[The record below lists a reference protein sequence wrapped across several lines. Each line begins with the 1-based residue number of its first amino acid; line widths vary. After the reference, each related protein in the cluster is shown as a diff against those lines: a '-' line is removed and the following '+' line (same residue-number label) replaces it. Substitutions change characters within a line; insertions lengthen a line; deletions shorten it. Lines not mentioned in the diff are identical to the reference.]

1 MSPRI
6 ELAPDAV
13 GHPFAEMMAQLLRQN
28 LDDHPEKQ
36 AVAMKLEGKVA
47 IVVTDLDGD
56 VTLDCH
62 RGSIT
67 FHAGIQGIPD
77 ATIRAP
83 SEWIAKMSLVEL
95 TPARYRIRIPDPR
108 GPVSRELSD
117 AEKRGIVRTHAS
129 PLATLLLLRMTEV
142 LSIH

>member
-1 MSPRI
+1 MSPCI

-36 AVAMKLEGKVA
+36 AVALRLAGKVA
-47 IVVTDLDGD
+47 IVVTDLDEG
-56 VTLDCH
+56 VTLECS
-62 RGSIT
+62 RGRIT
-67 FHAGIQGIPD
+67 FHPGIHGIPD

-83 SEWIAKMSLVEL
+83 SEWVAKMSLVEL
-95 TPARYRIRIPDPR
+95 TNTPLRLPDPR
-108 GPVSRELSD
+108 GAVAKELRE
-117 AEKRGIVRTHAS
+117 AEKKGIVRTYSS
-129 PLATLLLLRMTEV
+129 PLATLLLLRLTEV

>member
-1 MSPRI
+1 MSASI
-6 ELAPDAV
+6 ELAPAAV

-36 AVAMKLEGKVA
+36 AVALKLSGTVA
-47 IVVTDLDGD
+47 IVVTDLDEG
-56 VTLDCH
+56 VTLECS
-62 RGSIT
+62 RGRIT
-67 FHAGIQGIPD
+67 FHPGIHGIPD

-95 TPARYRIRIPDPR
+95 TGTRFRFPDPR
-108 GPVSRELSD
+108 GAVAKEISA
-117 AEKRGIVRTHAS
+117 AEKQGVIRTYAS
-129 PLATLLLLRMTEV
+129 PLATLLLLRLTEV